1 MYRILV
7 GVGEAS
13 YGSISPSLISDAF
26 PAARRNN
33 ALTIFYVAIP
43 VGAALGNILG
53 GWMARALRLALGVP
67 VGRARPALLLALAL
81 LLSRKHRVAARMA
94 EAR

>member
-1 MYRILV
+1 LTGTAGGYGVLLMYRILV

-33 ALTIFYVAIP
+33 ALTIFYVAI
-43 VGAALGNILG
+43 
-53 GWMARALRLALGVP
+53 R
-67 VGRARPALLLALAL
+67 
-81 LLSRKHRVAARMA
+81 
-94 EAR
+94 